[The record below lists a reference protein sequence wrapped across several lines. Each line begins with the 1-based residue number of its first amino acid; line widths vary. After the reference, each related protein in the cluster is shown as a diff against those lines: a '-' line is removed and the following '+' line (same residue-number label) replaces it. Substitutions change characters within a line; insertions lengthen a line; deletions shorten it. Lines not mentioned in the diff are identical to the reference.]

1 MTPSVLEGAIR
12 SGCTHLILDV
22 LLNRSELQRLLAP
35 ERVAAAVQHLRRRAC
50 WPSRPS
56 PPNCLVRRALLPP
69 SSIPGAQHFL
79 ASCSYPAPLPT
90 LLPRLQAQLGQEL
103 VVATPPAPP
112 AGGGPA
118 GEPAGLPA
126 AHTQLLMSLQAA
138 QALPPLVLQG
148 PIATTASAARKRFRL
163 LSIAGQGYGGK
174 AGLAA
179 ALFCRYHGR
188 HVELAVSSTAAAA
201 RQEQEQEVHG
211 GDSGNDGAFDAPLSS
226 DEDDDDL
233 PSAVEE
239 GEVVLAVWA
248 PQACTAEG
256 WGLYEFELA
265 CGELYAREGGI
276 QRGHGAHM
284 PCLAGVRSLLAAC
297 SSSPTPVPH
306 VTGCRLAA
314 LRGRPRAGASR

>member
-22 LLNRSELQRLLAP
+22 LLTRSELQRLLAP

-148 PIATTASAARKRFRL
+148 PIATTASAAGGASACCPL
-163 LSIAGQGYGGK
+163 LARAMEGRQAWRPHYS
-174 AGLAA
+174 AA
-179 ALFCRYHGR
+179 TTGDTWSWQCHPLRRRRGR
-188 HVELAVSSTAAAA
+188 SRRCTAATAA
-201 RQEQEQEVHG
+201 TTARLM
-211 GDSGNDGAFDAPLSS
+211 P
-226 DEDDDDL
+226 
-233 PSAVEE
+233 PSPPMKTTTTCHRR
-239 GEVVLAVWA
+239 W
-248 PQACTAEG
+248 
-256 WGLYEFELA
+256 
-265 CGELYAREGGI
+265 R
-276 QRGHGAHM
+276 
-284 PCLAGVRSLLAAC
+284 
-297 SSSPTPVPH
+297 
-306 VTGCRLAA
+306 
-314 LRGRPRAGASR
+314 RGRLCWRSGRRRHALPRAGGSTSLSWPAVSCMQGREGFREGMAPTCLALRAYAVCLLPAPAAQLLCHM